1 MRMSAEALLQHL
13 EWTVIRRLDGLLQG
27 DHRTLFRG
35 SGLELAD
42 LREYQAHDDVRHI
55 DWNVTARMQTPFVR
69 EHQEDR
75 EISAWFLLD
84 LSGSMEFGSADVSK
98 RDVMLRFVGVMA
110 TLLMK
115 RGNRIGALVLNPAE
129 PEGFKFIPARMHR
142 RHLLHVLHVLETS
155 PVTQQ
160 SHQTRLTDWLRK
172 ANGLLKRRSSVFVVS
187 DFMGD
192 FNWANELNAMGQ
204 RHETVAVRL
213 FDPAEINL
221 PNAGLVLLKDSET
234 SEQLLLDTTNQ
245 SFRTRYAQTVEK
257 REQQLAE
264 SFAHAGVDALELSTD
279 EDLASALI
287 RFSELRKRRV
297 WRA

>member
-1 MRMSAEALLQHL
+1 MSAEALLQHL

-84 LSGSMEFGSADVSK
+84 LSGSMDFGSADVSK

-110 TLLMK
+110 KLLMK

-129 PEGFKFIPARMHR
+129 PEGFKYIPARMHR

-160 SHQTRLTDWLRK
+160 PHQTRLTDWLRK

-192 FNWANELNAMGQ
+192 FNWANELSALGQ

-257 REQQLAE
+257 REQQLAD

>member
-1 MRMSAEALLQHL
+1 
-13 EWTVIRRLDGLLQG
+13 
-27 DHRTLFRG
+27 
-35 SGLELAD
+35 
-42 LREYQAHDDVRHI
+42 
-55 DWNVTARMQTPFVR
+55 
-69 EHQEDR
+69 
-75 EISAWFLLD
+75 
-84 LSGSMEFGSADVSK
+84 
-98 RDVMLRFVGVMA
+98 MA
-110 TLLMK
+110 KLLMK

-129 PEGFKFIPARMHR
+129 PDGFKYIPARMHR
-142 RHLLHVLHVLETS
+142 RHLLHVLHVLQTS
-155 PVTQQ
+155 PVSRQ

-187 DFMGD
+187 DFMGA
-192 FNWANELNAMGQ
+192 FNWATELSAMGQ

-221 PNAGLVLLKDSET
+221 PNAGLVLLQDSET
-234 SEQLLLDTTNQ
+234 SEQLLLDTANQ
-245 SFRTRYAQTVEK
+245 KFRTRYAQTVEK

>member
-1 MRMSAEALLQHL
+1 MSAEALLQHL

-42 LREYQAHDDVRHI
+42 LREYQAQDDVRHI

-75 EISAWFLLD
+75 EIHAWFLLD
-84 LSGSMEFGSADVSK
+84 LSGSMDFGSTDVSK

-110 TLLMK
+110 KLLMK

-129 PEGFKFIPARMHR
+129 PEGYKYIPARMHR
-142 RHLLHVLHVLETS
+142 RHLLHLLHVLETS

-187 DFMGD
+187 DFMGG
-192 FNWANELNAMGQ
+192 FNWATELSALGQ
-204 RHETVAVRL
+204 RHDTVAVRL
-213 FDPAEINL
+213 VDPAEISL
-221 PNAGLVLLKDSET
+221 PNAGLVLLQDSET
-234 SEQLLLDTTNQ
+234 SEQLLLDTANQ
-245 SFRTRYAQTVEK
+245 KFRARYAQTVEK
-257 REQQLAE
+257 REQQLADA
-264 SFAHAGVDALELSTD
+264 FAHAGVDALELATD

>member
-1 MRMSAEALLQHL
+1 MSAEALLQHL

-84 LSGSMEFGSADVSK
+84 LSGSMDFGSADVSK

-110 TLLMK
+110 KLLMK

-172 ANGLLKRRSSVFVVS
+172 ANGLLKRRSSVFLVS

-192 FNWANELNAMGQ
+192 FNWANELNALGQ

-245 SFRTRYAQTVEK
+245 SFRTRYAQTVKK
-257 REQQLAE
+257 REQQLAD

>member
-1 MRMSAEALLQHL
+1 MSAEALLQQL

-27 DHRTLFRG
+27 DYRTLFRG

-42 LREYQAHDDVRHI
+42 LREYQVHDDVRHI

-75 EISAWFLLD
+75 EITAWFLLD
-84 LSGSMEFGSADVSK
+84 LSGSMDFGSTGLSK
-98 RDVMLRFVGVMA
+98 REAMLRYVGVMA
-110 TLLMK
+110 KLLMK
-115 RGNRIGALVLNPAE
+115 RGNRIGAFILNPAE

-142 RHLLHVLHVLETS
+142 RHLLHLLHAIETAT
-155 PVTQQ
+155 VTQQ
-160 SHQTRLTDWLRK
+160 THQTRLTDWLRK

-187 DFMGD
+187 DFMGE
-192 FNWANELNAMGQ
+192 FNWTTELSALSE

-213 FDPAEINL
+213 LDHAEIDL
-221 PNAGLVLLKDSET
+221 PNVGLVLLQDPET
-234 SEQLLLDTTNQ
+234 AEQLLLDTANDK
-245 SFRTRYAQTVEK
+245 FRARYAQTVEK
-257 REQQLAE
+257 REAQLATA
-264 SFAHAGVDALELSTD
+264 FAHAGVDALELSTD
-279 EDLASALI
+279 DDLASALM

>member
-1 MRMSAEALLQHL
+1 MSAEALLQQL

-27 DHRTLFRG
+27 DYRTLFRG

-75 EISAWFLLD
+75 EITAWFLLD
-84 LSGSMEFGSADVSK
+84 LSGSMDFGSTGLSK
-98 RDVMLRFVGVMA
+98 REAMLRYVGVMA
-110 TLLMK
+110 KLLMK
-115 RGNRIGALVLNPAE
+115 RGNRIGAFILNPAE

-142 RHLLHVLHVLETS
+142 RHLLHLLHAIETAT
-155 PVTQQ
+155 VTQQ
-160 SHQTRLTDWLRK
+160 THQTRLTDWLRK

-187 DFMGD
+187 DFMGE
-192 FNWANELNAMGQ
+192 FNWTTELSALSE

-213 FDPAEINL
+213 LDHAEIDL
-221 PNAGLVLLKDSET
+221 PNVGLVLLQDPET
-234 SEQLLLDTTNQ
+234 AEQLLLDTANDK
-245 SFRTRYAQTVEK
+245 FRARYAQTVEK
-257 REQQLAE
+257 REAQLATAFE
-264 SFAHAGVDALELSTD
+264 HAGVDALELSTD
-279 EDLASALI
+279 DDLASALM

>member
-1 MRMSAEALLQHL
+1 MSAEALLQQL

-27 DHRTLFRG
+27 DYRTLFRG

-75 EISAWFLLD
+75 EITAWFLLD
-84 LSGSMEFGSADVSK
+84 LSGSMDFGSTGLSK
-98 RDVMLRFVGVMA
+98 REAMLRYVGVMA
-110 TLLMK
+110 KLLMK
-115 RGNRIGALVLNPAE
+115 RGNRIGAFILNPAE

-142 RHLLHVLHVLETS
+142 RHLLHLLHAIETAT
-155 PVTQQ
+155 VTQQ
-160 SHQTRLTDWLRK
+160 THQTRLTDWLRK
-172 ANGLLKRRSSVFVVS
+172 ANGLFKRRSSVFVVS
-187 DFMGD
+187 DLMGE
-192 FNWANELNAMGQ
+192 FNWTTELSALSE

-213 FDPAEINL
+213 LDHAEIDL
-221 PNAGLVLLKDSET
+221 PNVGLVLLQDPET
-234 SEQLLLDTTNQ
+234 AEQLLLDTANDK
-245 SFRTRYAQTVEK
+245 FRARYAQTVEK
-257 REQQLAE
+257 REAQLATA
-264 SFAHAGVDALELSTD
+264 FAHAGVDALELSTD
-279 EDLASALI
+279 DDLASALM

>member
-1 MRMSAEALLQHL
+1 MSAEALLQHL

-42 LREYQAHDDVRHI
+42 LREYQAQDDVRHI

-75 EISAWFLLD
+75 EINAWFLLD
-84 LSGSMEFGSADVSK
+84 LSGSMDFGSTDVSK
-98 RDVMLRFVGVMA
+98 RDVMLRFVAVMA
-110 TLLMK
+110 KLLMK
-115 RGNRIGALVLNPAE
+115 RGNRIGAFVLNPAE
-129 PEGFKFIPARMHR
+129 PEGFKYIPARMHR
-142 RHLLHVLHVLETS
+142 RHLLHLLHVLETS
-155 PVTQQ
+155 PVSQQ

-172 ANGLLKRRSSVFVVS
+172 ANGLLKKRSSVFVVS
-187 DFMGD
+187 DFMGA
-192 FNWANELNAMGQ
+192 FNWAAELSALGQ

-221 PNAGLVLLKDSET
+221 PNAGLVLLQDSET
-234 SEQLLLDTTNQ
+234 SEQLLLDTANE
-245 SFRTRYAQTVEK
+245 SFRTRYAQTVEQ

>member
-1 MRMSAEALLQHL
+1 MSAEALLQHL

-75 EISAWFLLD
+75 EINAWFLLD
-84 LSGSMEFGSADVSK
+84 LSGSMDFGSADVSK

-110 TLLMK
+110 KLLMK

-192 FNWANELNAMGQ
+192 FNWANELNALGQ

-257 REQQLAE
+257 REQQLAD

>member
-1 MRMSAEALLQHL
+1 MSAEALLQQL

-27 DHRTLFRG
+27 DYRTLFRG

-75 EISAWFLLD
+75 EITAWFLLD
-84 LSGSMEFGSADVSK
+84 LSGSMDFGSTGLSK
-98 RDVMLRFVGVMA
+98 REAMLRYVGVMA
-110 TLLMK
+110 KLLMK
-115 RGNRIGALVLNPAE
+115 RGNRIGAFILNPAE

-142 RHLLHVLHVLETS
+142 RHLLHLLHAIETAT
-155 PVTQQ
+155 VTQQ
-160 SHQTRLTDWLRK
+160 THQTRLTDWLRK

-187 DFMGD
+187 DFMGE
-192 FNWANELNAMGQ
+192 FNWTTELSALSE

-213 FDPAEINL
+213 LDHAEIDL
-221 PNAGLVLLKDSET
+221 PNVGLVLLQDPET
-234 SEQLLLDTTNQ
+234 AEQLLLDTANGK
-245 SFRTRYAQTVEK
+245 FRARYTQTVEK
-257 REQQLAE
+257 REAQLATA
-264 SFAHAGVDALELSTD
+264 FAHAGVDALELSTD
-279 EDLASALI
+279 DDLASALM
-287 RFSELRKRRV
+287 RFSELRKRKV

>member
-1 MRMSAEALLQHL
+1 MSAEALLQQL
-13 EWTVIRRLDGLLQG
+13 EWTVLRRLDGLLQG
-27 DHRTLFRG
+27 DHKTLFRG

-84 LSGSMEFGSADVSK
+84 LSGSMDFGSAKLSK
-98 RDVMLRFVGVMA
+98 RQVMMNFVGVMA
-110 TLLMK
+110 KLLMK

-129 PEGFKFIPARMHR
+129 ADGFKYIPARMGR
-142 RHLLHVLHVLETS
+142 RHLLHLLHVLETS
-155 PVTQQ
+155 PNSQQ
-160 SHQTRLTDWLRK
+160 AHQTNLNEWLAR

-187 DFMGD
+187 DFMGAY
-192 FNWANELNAMGQ
+192 NWASELSALGR
-204 RHETVAVRL
+204 RHDTVAARL
-213 FDPAEINL
+213 FDPAEMTL
-221 PNAGLVLLKDSET
+221 PNAGLMLLQDSET
-234 SEQLLLDTTNQ
+234 SEQLLLDTANAK
-245 SFRTRYAQTVEK
+245 FRNRYAQLVEE
-257 REQQLAE
+257 REQQLGTC
-264 SFAHAGVDALELSTD
+264 FAQAGVDALELSTQ
-279 EDLASALI
+279 EDLANALM

>member
-1 MRMSAEALLQHL
+1 MSAEALLQQL

-27 DHRTLFRG
+27 DYRTLFRG

-75 EISAWFLLD
+75 EITAWFLLD
-84 LSGSMEFGSADVSK
+84 LSGSMDFGSTGLSK
-98 RDVMLRFVGVMA
+98 REAMLRYVGVMA
-110 TLLMK
+110 KLLMK
-115 RGNRIGALVLNPAE
+115 RGNRIGAFILNPAE

-142 RHLLHVLHVLETS
+142 RHLLHLLHSIETAT
-155 PVTQQ
+155 VTQQ
-160 SHQTRLTDWLRK
+160 THQTRLTDWLRK

-187 DFMGD
+187 DFMGE
-192 FNWANELNAMGQ
+192 FNWTTELSALSE

-213 FDPAEINL
+213 LDHAEIDL
-221 PNAGLVLLKDSET
+221 PNVGLVLLQDPET
-234 SEQLLLDTTNQ
+234 AEQLLLDTANDK
-245 SFRTRYAQTVEK
+245 FRARYAQTVEK
-257 REQQLAE
+257 REAQLATA
-264 SFAHAGVDALELSTD
+264 FAHAGVDALELSTD
-279 EDLASALI
+279 DDLASALM

>member
-1 MRMSAEALLQHL
+1 MSAEALLQHL
-13 EWTVIRRLDGLLQG
+13 EWRVIRRLDGLLQG

-84 LSGSMEFGSADVSK
+84 LSGSMDFGSADVSK

-110 TLLMK
+110 KLLMK

-213 FDPAEINL
+213 FDPAEIHL
-221 PNAGLVLLKDSET
+221 PNAGLVLLQDSET
-234 SEQLLLDTTNQ
+234 SEQLLLDTANQ
-245 SFRTRYAQTVEK
+245 SFRARYAQTVQK

-264 SFAHAGVDALELSTD
+264 SFADAGVDALDLSTD
-279 EDLASALI
+279 DDLASALI